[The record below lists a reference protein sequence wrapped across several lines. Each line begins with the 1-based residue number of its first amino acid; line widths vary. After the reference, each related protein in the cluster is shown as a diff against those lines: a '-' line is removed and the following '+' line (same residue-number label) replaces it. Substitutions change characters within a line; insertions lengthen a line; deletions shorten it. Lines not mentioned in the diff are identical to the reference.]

1 MVFTDIFMV
10 RDDLVPAKFRGM
22 SLEETYCAFPIHS
35 VPSSIKP
42 MEILQ
47 VFEDND
53 QAKQVKSELRKG
65 LKCELKNE
73 VIEEVKSQLRKE
85 LKNEVIEE
93 VKSQLRKELKTEL
106 IYIGAFILAL
116 TLLLVLMKKIIFSRA
131 KKVRREVQGTE
142 VPIQGQHG

>member
-53 QAKQVKSELRKG
+53 QAK
-65 LKCELKNE
+65 
-73 VIEEVKSQLRKE
+73 
-85 LKNEVIEE
+85 
-93 VKSQLRKELKTEL
+93 
-106 IYIGAFILAL
+106 
-116 TLLLVLMKKIIFSRA
+116 
-131 KKVRREVQGTE
+131 
-142 VPIQGQHG
+142 